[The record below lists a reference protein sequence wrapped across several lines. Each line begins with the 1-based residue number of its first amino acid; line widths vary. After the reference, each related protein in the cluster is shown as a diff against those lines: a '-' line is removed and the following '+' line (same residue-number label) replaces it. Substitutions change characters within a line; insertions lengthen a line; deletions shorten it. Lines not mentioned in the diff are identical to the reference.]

1 MKVAQLCGFIFLF
14 GSLSCVQERGEA
26 TAPSDALTT
35 RTAALEQAR
44 EPVDRRAE
52 ALWQAIQQSADAKQ
66 RVRLF
71 VRVEGDRAP
80 LRTFVT
86 ARGAHIAY
94 EYTLLPDVVA
104 VREFPMSQLDDL
116 TRIKGVTELLPDGT
130 KHAIMTESLGQ
141 IQGDP
146 ATMVGLS
153 DGSGVI
159 VCVLDTGINKTHP
172 AFAGA
177 LVAEKDFSNG
187 DDDATDDQGHGSHV
201 SGTVLSRDLT
211 WVRLSWNDGM
221 TLLPDRA

>member
-52 ALWQAIQQSADAKQ
+52 ALWQAIQQSAAAKQ

-141 IQGDP
+141 IQ
-146 ATMVGLS
+146 
-153 DGSGVI
+153 
-159 VCVLDTGINKTHP
+159 
-172 AFAGA
+172 A
-177 LVAEKDFSNG
+177 L
-187 DDDATDDQGHGSHV
+187 QGPW
-201 SGTVLSRDLT
+201 R
-211 WVRLSWNDGM
+211 RFI
-221 TLLPDRA
+221 DRATALQTPSKERDANICRLILIYFDVDEFASNCFDLYRFISDLY